1 MSLYEYL
8 EQCKDVDP
16 VTVDRSKLKD
26 LKEVNI
32 DQQLSDEERLASFV
46 EQIGNPY
53 CYKSCGLVVKVSYAG
68 ECTLE
73 EALAHYITLRNS

>member
-1 MSLYEYL
+1 MNLHEYL

-26 LKEVNI
+26 LKEVHI

>member
-1 MSLYEYL
+1 MNLHEYL

-16 VTVDRSKLKD
+16 ATVDRSKLKD
-26 LKEVNI
+26 LKEVHI

-46 EQIGNPY
+46 AQIGNPY

-73 EALAHYITLRNS
+73 EALAHYITLRDS

>member
-1 MSLYEYL
+1 MNLYEYL

-26 LKEVNI
+26 LKEVHI